1 MKKHIKFILSIV
13 LFAVIAF
20 SCEREDSDK
29 VDQDTIFAEYE
40 LFYNAN
46 EDITYA
52 RAIFH
57 FSNIFG
63 TRLELSDPSNVTFN
77 GDQLLWKSG
86 LAYYEKEYVGFV
98 NSGTFVWT
106 DTDGNTFTNPVS
118 INEIDYPAVGFD
130 TLPKSASYE
139 LFWDGDSLI
148 ALELVTV
155 TINGQVE
162 GDVQVF
168 TQASPNATS
177 IVLGLNKLS
186 LLGSGPGTVWMDR
199 SYKPTPA
206 ETTSAGAV
214 VTGRYRPL
222 NKSIVIVD

>member
-1 MKKHIKFILSIV
+1 MKKNIRFILSIV
-13 LFAVIAF
+13 LFAAF
-20 SCEREDSDK
+20 AISCEREDSDK

-52 RAIFH
+52 RAVFH

-86 LAYYEKEYVGFV
+86 LAYYEKEYTGFV
-98 NSGTFVWT
+98 NSGTFVWK
-106 DTDGNTFTNPVS
+106 DTDGNTFTNQVS

-139 LFWDGDSLI
+139 LFWDGDSLA
-148 ALELVTV
+148 ALEIVTV

-177 IVLGLNKLS
+177 IVLGLTKLS
-186 LLGSGPGTVWMDR
+186 QLGSGPGTVWMDR
-199 SYKPTPA
+199 SYKPIPT
-206 ETTSAGAV
+206 EKTSAGAV
-214 VTGRYRPL
+214 MTGRYRPL
-222 NKSIVIVD
+222 NKSIQIID